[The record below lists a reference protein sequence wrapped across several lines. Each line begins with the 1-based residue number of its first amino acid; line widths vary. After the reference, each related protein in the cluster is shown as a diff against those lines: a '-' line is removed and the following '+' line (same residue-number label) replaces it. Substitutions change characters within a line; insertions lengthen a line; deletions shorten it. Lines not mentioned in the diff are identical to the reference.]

1 MKKRNLLSLIFV
13 FALVCGCATV
23 GETNSEP
30 AAKTS
35 TQQTAEPV
43 VAFSYE
49 DAAVTLPS
57 PASVQLGPE
66 GRFGP
71 RYQGNVNYLRYQ
83 HDHYGEFMLESFAT
97 RHYSPGKQLER
108 VWDGEYAGKWLD
120 AATRTAVSTG
130 DVAQLAMVDA
140 FAASLREY
148 QQPDGYMGIKL
159 PTDRKLN
166 GWEQAWD
173 VWVQWNSMIG
183 FLTHYELRG
192 ERASLEAASGVGD
205 WIVKTYSPVEDG
217 RLLRSGIGFT
227 NTAVIGQL
235 MRLHRHTG
243 NEDALEFVGKVIQ
256 YYPPIQ
262 QMLSSGEP
270 FLIHPYMLGAV
281 LLGVVEYAQ
290 VTGDGEML
298 ATVEQVWDGLVEDHL
313 FPTGSLG
320 NREDLQEGPLKDVQ
334 DAQLQETCA
343 TTEWIFL
350 TQRLYEMTGRAKYA
364 EALEKTAYNALL
376 GAQSTDG
383 MKWCYWTPLRYSK
396 HFFHGPTRCCFWSGP
411 KGIARLPQLIY
422 ATKGNVVYV
431 NFFETSHATLATD
444 GGTVQVAQDS
454 EFPETGKST
463 VTLKTPSDWKG
474 TLRVRV
480 PSWTTQFQAKLNGSV
495 VPSRSDVEGYCDV
508 NLPES
513 KELRIEIQF
522 DIPLMLDHLSEDDYA
537 LRRGPEVLS
546 VDVRDNIETWLG
558 AQDDL
563 ITIPG
568 EIALKPISSYQR
580 HQWPGPADSDS
591 SRRRYRVGLND
602 GRTSEL
608 RDIILTPYAD
618 AGNEGAAFRTVFP
631 LAEDHPGQIGNMTI
645 EEINAFVGAQKKSII
660 EREKSLNEVPR

>member
-1 MKKRNLLSLIFV
+1 MFV
-13 FALVCGCATV
+13 FALVCSCATV
-23 GETNSEP
+23 VKDNADAAAKPVAQQKEEP
-30 AAKTS
+30 AAT
-35 TQQTAEPV
+35 
-43 VAFSYE
+43 FSFE

-57 PASVQLGPE
+57 PASVQLDPE
-66 GRFGP
+66 GRLGARF
-71 RYQGNVNYLRYQ
+71 RGNTNYLRYQ
-83 HDHYGEFMLESFAT
+83 HDHYGEFMLESFAA

-108 VWDGEYAGKWLD
+108 IWDGEYAGKWLD
-120 AATRTAVSTG
+120 AATRTAVSAG
-130 DVAQLAMVDA
+130 DAAQLAMVDA
-140 FAASLREY
+140 FAASLRRH

-159 PTDRKLN
+159 PMDRKLN
-166 GWEQAWD
+166 GWEKAWD

-205 WIVKTYSPVEDG
+205 WIVKTHSPVEDG
-217 RLLRSGIGFT
+217 RFLRSGIGFT

-256 YYPPIQ
+256 HYPPIQ

-320 NREDLQEGPLKDVQ
+320 NREDLQEGPLKDVP
-334 DAQLQETCA
+334 DSQLQETCA
-343 TTEWIFL
+343 TSEWIFL

-364 EALEKTAYNALL
+364 EGLEKTAYNALL
-376 GAQSTDG
+376 GAQSVDG

-431 NFFETSHATLATD
+431 NLFETSRATLATSD
-444 GGTVQVAQDS
+444 GKVQIAQDS
-454 EFPETGKST
+454 EFPGVGKST
-463 VTLKTPSDWKG
+463 VTLTTPSDWKG
-474 TLRVRV
+474 TLRIRV
-480 PSWTTQFQAKLNGSV
+480 PSWTSDFQANLNGSA
-495 VPSRSDVEGYCDV
+495 VPNRGAVKGYCDV
-508 NLPES
+508 DLPES
-513 KELRIEIQF
+513 KEHRVEMRF
-522 DIPLMLDHLSEDDYA
+522 DIPLVLEHLSEDDYA

-546 VDVRDNIETWLG
+546 IDMRDNIDTWLG
-558 AQDDL
+558 AHDDL
-563 ITIPG
+563 ISIP
-568 EIALKPISSYQR
+568 ENVAFQAMDSAQR
-580 HQWPGPADSDS
+580 YQWPGPVDSGGN
-591 SRRRYRVGLND
+591 RRRYRVDLND
-602 GRTSEL
+602 GRASEL
-608 RDIILTPYAD
+608 LTFIFTPYAD

-631 LAEDHPGQIGNMTI
+631 LSEGYQGRIGNMTV
-645 EEINAFVGAQKKSII
+645 EEISAFAGAQKKSIVEQ
-660 EREKSLNEVPR
+660 ERK

>member
-1 MKKRNLLSLIFV
+1 MRKDCVLIQLLA

-35 TQQTAEPV
+35 TQQTAKPA
-43 VAFSYE
+43 VAFSFE

-57 PASVQLGPE
+57 PADVQLGAE

-71 RYQGNVNYLRYQ
+71 RYRGNVNYLQYQ

-108 VWDGEYAGKWLD
+108 IWDGEYAGKWLD
-120 AATRTAVSTG
+120 AATRTAVNTG
-130 DVAQLAMVDA
+130 DVAQLEMVDS
-140 FAASLREY
+140 FAASLRRH

-166 GWEQAWD
+166 GWEKAWD

-205 WIVKTYSPVEDG
+205 WIVKTYSPIEDG
-217 RLLRSGIGFT
+217 RFLRGGIGFT
-227 NTAVIGQL
+227 NIAVIGQL

-256 YYPPIQ
+256 HYPPIQ
-262 QMLSSGEP
+262 QMLTSGEP
-270 FLIHPYMLGAV
+270 FLIHPYMLSAV

-290 VTGDGEML
+290 VTGDGQML

-320 NREDLQEGPLKDVQ
+320 NREDLQEGPLKDVP

-364 EALEKTAYNALL
+364 EGLEKTAYNALL

-431 NFFETSHATLATD
+431 NLFETSRATLATD
-444 GGTVQVAQDS
+444 GGTVQVTQDS
-454 EFPETGKST
+454 EFPGIGKST
-463 VTLKTPSDWKG
+463 VTLNTPSDWKG

-495 VPSRSDVEGYCDV
+495 VPNRGAVEGYCDI

-513 KELRIEIQF
+513 TKHRVEIEF
-522 DIPLMLDHLSEDDYA
+522 DIPLALDHLSEDDYA

-546 VDVRDNIETWLG
+546 IDMRDNIDTWLG
-558 AQDDL
+558 GAHDDL
-563 ITIPG
+563 ITIPEG
-568 EIALKPISSYQR
+568 IALLPLEPGTRY
-580 HQWPGPADSDS
+580 QWPGPVESDV
-591 SRRRYRVGLND
+591 SRRRYRVDLND
-602 GRTSEL
+602 GRASERL
-608 RDIILTPYAD
+608 TFILTPYAD

-631 LAEDHPGQIGNMTI
+631 LV
-645 EEINAFVGAQKKSII
+645 EEKQ
-660 EREKSLNEVPR
+660 